1 MRLWKRRSAAAESRR
16 SEDRSNA
23 APAAFPPAA
32 AHGGH
37 PGGEAATAAPP
48 GTPFP
53 GAQSAPGPSLGTSAP
68 GTSSPGVSAA
78 GASAADYGR
87 LPART
92 VRGRVLRADSAG
104 APPAGQTLPAVTT
117 VTAHR
122 RNGAVVASTVSEDG
136 GYVLDGL
143 PAEPLTLVAVEH
155 PAVHEE
161 VVVRAGDQR
170 RDIALPAFP
179 RKDLR

>member
-23 APAAFPPAA
+23 VPSAFAPTEAR
-32 AHGGH
+32 GGH
-37 PGGEAATAAPP
+37 PGGEAAPAAPTP
-48 GTPFP
+48 GTPPDGTQSPP
-53 GAQSAPGPSLGTSAP
+53 GM
-68 GTSSPGVSAA
+68 SSGVSAP
-78 GASAADYGR
+78 DDGR
-87 LPART
+87 PPART
-92 VRGRVLRADSAG
+92 VRGRVLRGDAAGGPSAG
-104 APPAGQTLPAVTT
+104 QPLPAVTT

-161 VVVRAGDQR
+161 VVVRPGDQR